1 MAKLSETENERISGC
16 NDMTNE
22 MKRMKELVEQL
33 NEARKLYYQKDT
45 SIMSVFFY
53 FTIPAAGL
61 SILYRFR
68 LDICRPRA
76 YNNCRSQQN
85 IRLRGAGRAG

>member
-45 SIMSVFFY
+45 SIMSDHQYDALYDELAALEEQTGVI
-53 FTIPAAGL
+53 FTNSHPAGGL
-61 SILYRFR
+61 
-68 LDICRPRA
+68 
-76 YNNCRSQQN
+76 
-85 IRLRGAGRAG
+85 